1 MAIEMQCPACK
12 KAYRLKDE
20 LAGKKVTCANAEC
33 RTVFAVPVK
42 PGTGTAPT
50 LAALKAT
57 AGKSPAKP
65 AAKAPAR
72 VAAPPPPAIDVETA
86 ALTALNDDPDEV
98 VAETRVVGV
107 KCSNCDHQWSE
118 PWEKQGKNVLCPE
131 CRSRQRVPVPA
142 AKGGKTD
149 WRTDGM
155 PAGRKI
161 EKLEGVTSS
170 TDAGYVTG
178 ESLRA
183 AGLGRAELEPRPLW
197 QKLAA
202 FGIPLAAF
210 VFGAVA
216 VAALLRSRTD
226 SKELET
232 MSRALAD
239 LPTDDSPLP
248 KGESPLF
255 RAGVY
260 LAAGEYAARREDK
273 TPKQLAEALT
283 HFGRARQELE
293 AQPSSFGRD
302 ALFVELAAAQLALGG
317 TQEQADAGQRLR
329 YVPQAVGASQARISE
344 KSHDVQGELK
354 QTFTAMLNRERP
366 VALKARSGAVRRLTR
381 ELAKAQQPDLMERL
395 VPTLFNDAEHP
406 EATALAIYEAA
417 KASPDPAR
425 VGASVAALL
434 PTFTAGRAPPAP
446 LLAVAQTL
454 EPVPAALKQPPYVPG
469 TGPIDETPRAVYGM
483 LMVLQNRPGEA
494 IELAKRPGRTDGRL
508 KLLALVAEL
517 SPEPGPAVS
526 AAGEIYA
533 ADGRKREAGEVPDAL
548 FVRLAFQA
556 GRANQPERVE
566 QFAKATARDDA
577 RAWARAEGLR
587 GQFTTGV
594 PKPAPDTL
602 LELPA
607 DSKDARSGTAWGR
620 LWIAR
625 NNAASGEKR
634 PDGFEPWGR
643 GTFRPYGLAGH
654 ALGLQDRK

>member
-33 RTVFAVPVK
+33 RTVFGVPVK

-57 AGKSPAKP
+57 AAKSPAKP
-65 AAKAPAR
+65 VAKAPAR
-72 VAAPPPPAIDVETA
+72 AAAPPAFDVETA

-98 VAETRVVGV
+98 VAETRVVAV

-131 CRSRQRVPVPA
+131 CRSRQRVPVPE

-149 WRTDGM
+149 WRKDGM

-161 EKLEGVTSS
+161 EQLEGVTSS
-170 TDAGYVTG
+170 GDAKYVDG
-178 ESLRA
+178 GSLRA
-183 AGLGRAELEPRPLW
+183 AGLGRAELEPRPVW

-202 FGIPLAAF
+202 VGGPLAL
-210 VFGAVA
+210 V
-216 VAALLRSRTD
+216 ALLGLGVVAYRGSRADTR
-226 SKELET
+226 ELET
-232 MSRALAD
+232 MGLALKD
-239 LPTDDSPLP
+239 LPADDSPLP

-255 RAGVY
+255 RAG
-260 LAAGEYAARREDK
+260 LSIAAGEYAARREDK

-317 TQEQADAGQRLR
+317 TPEQADAGQRLR
-329 YVPQAVGASQARISE
+329 YVPQAAGASRARISE

-366 VALKARSGAVRRLTR
+366 VALEARLGAVRRLTR
-381 ELAKAQQPDLMERL
+381 ELAKAQQADLMERL

-417 KASPDPAR
+417 KASPDAAR

-434 PTFTAGRAPPAP
+434 PTFAAGRAPPAP
-446 LLAVAQTL
+446 LVAVAQTL
-454 EPVPAALKQPPYVPG
+454 DPVPAALKQPPYAVG
-469 TGPIDETPRAVYGM
+469 TGPIDESARSAYGM
-483 LMVLQNRPGEA
+483 LMVLQNKPGEA

-508 KLLALVAEL
+508 RLLALVAEL
-517 SPEPGPAVS
+517 SPEPGPAV
-526 AAGEIYA
+526 AAATEIYA
-533 ADGRKREAGEVPDAL
+533 ADGRKRDLGEVPDAL
-548 FVRLAFQA
+548 LVRLALQA
-556 GRANQPERVE
+556 GRANSPARVE
-566 QFAKATARDDA
+566 EFAKGTARDDA

-587 GQFTTGV
+587 GQFTAGV
-594 PKPAPDTL
+594 AKPAADTL
-602 LELPA
+602 VELPA
-607 DSKDARSGTAWGR
+607 DLKDARVGTAWGR
-620 LWIAR
+620 LWVAR
-625 NNAASGEKR
+625 NNAAAGERR

>member
-20 LAGKKVTCANAEC
+20 LAGKKVTCANAAC

-57 AGKSPAKP
+57 VAKSPAKP
-65 AAKAPAR
+65 AAKAPVRAA
-72 VAAPPPPAIDVETA
+72 AAPPAFDVETA

-98 VAETRVVGV
+98 AAETRVIGV
-107 KCSNCDHQWSE
+107 KCSNCEHQWSE

-131 CRSRQRVPVPA
+131 CRSRQRVPVPD

-149 WRTDGM
+149 WRKDGM

-170 TDAGYVTG
+170 ADAGYVTG

-202 FGIPLAAF
+202 VGVPLAL
-210 VFGAVA
+210 VA
-216 VAALLRSRTD
+216 LLGLGVAAYRGSRAD
-226 SKELET
+226 SKELEG
-232 MSRALAD
+232 MSLALKD
-239 LPTDDSPLP
+239 LPADDSPLP
-248 KGESPLF
+248 RGESPLF
-255 RAGVY
+255 RAGIF

-293 AQPSSFGRD
+293 DQPSSFGRD

-317 TQEQADAGQRLR
+317 TPEQADAGQRLR
-329 YVPQAVGASQARISE
+329 YVPPAVGASRARISE

-366 VALKARSGAVRRLTR
+366 VALEARYGAVRRLAR

-395 VPTLFNDAEHP
+395 VPTLFNDVDHP
-406 EATALAIYEAA
+406 EATALAVYEAA
-417 KASPDPAR
+417 KASPDAAR
-425 VGASVAALL
+425 TGASVAALL
-434 PTFTAGRAPPAP
+434 PTFAAGRAPPAP
-446 LLAVAQTL
+446 LSAVAQTL
-454 EPVPAALKQPPYVPG
+454 DPVPAALKQAAYTPG
-469 TGPIDETPRAVYGM
+469 PGPIDETPRAAHGM
-483 LMVLQNRPGEA
+483 AMVLQNKPGEA

-517 SPEPGPAVS
+517 SPEPGPAVA
-526 AAGEIYA
+526 AAGEILT

-548 FVRLAFQA
+548 LVRLAFQA
-556 GRANQPERVE
+556 GRANQPSLVE

-594 PKPAPDTL
+594 PKPAADTL
-602 LELPA
+602 IDLPP
-607 DSKDARSGTAWGR
+607 DSKDARVGIAWGR
-620 LWIAR
+620 LWVAR
-625 NNAASGEKR
+625 NNAAAGERR